1 MKMNQ
6 LKLDSK
12 MILEKEFDVDIKGY
26 NAKQVDMFLD
36 IVCQDYQL
44 FESSIRELNDII
56 NELNNANIRLAQK
69 LDATIKDQVVSNEIA
84 QTEPVNMI
92 DILQRLSKLEQEVY
106 NQKR

>member
-1 MKMNQ
+1 MNQ

-12 MILEKEFDVDIKGY
+12 IILDKEFDVDIKGY

-36 IVCQDYQL
+36 IVYDDYQT
-44 FESSIRELNDII
+44 FDVII
-56 NELNNANIRLAQK
+56 KTMQTEIDCLKEEKIALSQK
-69 LDATIKDQVVSNEIA
+69 LDATIKEQVVSNEIA

-106 NQKR
+106 NQNR